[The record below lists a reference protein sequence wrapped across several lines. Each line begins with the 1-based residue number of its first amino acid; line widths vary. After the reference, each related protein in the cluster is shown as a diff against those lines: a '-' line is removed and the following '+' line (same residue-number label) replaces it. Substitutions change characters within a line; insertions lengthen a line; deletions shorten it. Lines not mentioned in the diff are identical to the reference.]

1 MPDLRFKHN
10 TINFLGYTMKRTIL
24 ISLIYLF
31 ILSGCAPDSTFIKDD
46 IAISSDSERIA
57 YNVYGTGSTTLIF
70 IHGWSCDSR
79 YWNNQ
84 VPVFSKDYKV
94 ITIDLAGHGHSSSNR
109 LANTRESFADDIKA
123 VIEKEH
129 ISKAILIGHSLGGGV
144 IAKCAELMPGQVI
157 SIIGVDS
164 YHNLEELV
172 SQEFIDQMIAPFYSD
187 FVAATKDFVAS
198 AFTETADKELV
209 NWVKEDMSS
218 APKNTALDSFL
229 KYIEESV
236 SGEEMRIFEKINIP
250 VVSINARIWPTDSAA
265 NSRHI
270 KDYKLLFVD
279 GTGHFPMLEKPEEF
293 NTRLQ
298 EALTYLENKSR

>member
-1 MPDLRFKHN
+1 MKKTVLVTLLCLFVLTGCKPENTFVKH
-10 TINFLGYTMKRTIL
+10 
-24 ISLIYLF
+24 
-31 ILSGCAPDSTFIKDD
+31 D

-57 YNVYGTGSTTLIF
+57 YSVYGTGNTSLIF

-79 YWNNQ
+79 YWEDQ
-84 VPVFSKDYKV
+84 VPVFSKEYKV

-109 LANTRESFADDIKA
+109 LDNTRESFAGDIKA
-123 VIEKEH
+123 VIEKEN

-144 IAKCAELMPGQVI
+144 IAKSAELMPGQVI
-157 SIIGVDS
+157 SIIGIDS

-172 SQEFIDQMIAPFYSD
+172 TQEFIDQMIAPFNSD
-187 FVAATKDFVAS
+187 FVAATKGFVAS
-198 AFTETADKELV
+198 AFPESADEELV

-218 APKNTALDSFL
+218 APQKSALDAFL
-229 KYIEESV
+229 NYIEESV
-236 SGEEMRIFEKINIP
+236 SNEEARIFEKINIP

-293 NTRLQ
+293 NARLE
-298 EALTYLENKSR
+298 EALKYIENKLR